1 MKVFIFAVDVLNLRL
16 FDQMRWFGWNDE
28 LSWRKTAGLLC
39 SFWTTAWTF
48 CCGILTS
55 LYLKTDRKMFRYE
68 VYAFYFSLRSD
79 PQRIRIT
86 QLQDLL
92 LSWALSVSALHSR

>member
-1 MKVFIFAVDVLNLRL
+1 MLVSFVFQRVYQATYPRIARTTGMKVFIFAVDVLNLRL

-68 VYAFYFSLRSD
+68 VYAFYFSL
-79 PQRIRIT
+79 Q
-86 QLQDLL
+86 Q
-92 LSWALSVSALHSR
+92 

>member
-1 MKVFIFAVDVLNLRL
+1 MKVFIFAVGVLNLRL

-48 CCGILTS
+48 CCGIVTS

-68 VYAFYFSLRSD
+68 VYAFYFSL
-79 PQRIRIT
+79 Q
-86 QLQDLL
+86 Q
-92 LSWALSVSALHSR
+92 